1 MAAQSTSELYK
12 AVCAERKVKV
22 NPYVSQSLKKTPLTG
37 KFTLKLPGNV
47 RQVQRLSD
55 DDVLDLCK
63 CLQHNKCVTG
73 LDLRY
78 NNITNEGV
86 EHLAKLLQEEKSSL
100 SCLDLMFNDIQ
111 ANGAQVLA
119 SSLQGNST
127 LLSLRLSGNKIGR
140 GGGLELASML
150 QENCALQ
157 ELEVA
162 DCDLDTSSIIALI
175 IMLQKNKALCS
186 VDISRPLL
194 FSHQEEWAVHCSKM
208 LAVNSSLME
217 LHLGRMGMTDTGIE
231 QLTEG
236 LGRNHSLRYLDLCS
250 NHVTCDGAFHLAM
263 MLTQN
268 RALEIL
274 DLSSNQIG
282 DGGAGYLSKAITCP
296 RSTLKELSV
305 CRNNITSEGLL
316 LLAQAVKSNSTLT
329 HMYIW
334 GNHLEEPVC
343 QAFKELIS
351 SGRLHPEQTDV
362 SPYEVDGHVFL
373 AEVFQRLRKPVYN
386 IDCNGTDVPTKTAA
400 SPDSTAHHGQ
410 LKDYLNCKDLS
421 L

>member
-1 MAAQSTSELYK
+1 MAAQSMSELYK
-12 AVCAERKVKV
+12 AVRAERKVKV

-55 DDVLDLCK
+55 DDVLALCK

-86 EHLAKLLQEEKSSL
+86 EHLAKLLQEKSSL

-111 ANGAQVLA
+111 ANGAQVL
-119 SSLQGNST
+119 GNST

-162 DCDLDTSSIIALI
+162 DCDLVDGLHSIIALI
-175 IMLQKNKALCS
+175 IMLKKNKALCS
-186 VDISRPLL
+186 VDISRPQL
-194 FSHQEEWAVHCSKM
+194 FVSQEEWAVHCSKM

-236 LGRNHSLRYLDLCS
+236 LGRNNSLRYLDLCS
-250 NHVTCDGAFHLAM
+250 NRVTRDGAFHLAM
-263 MLTQN
+263 MLKQN

-316 LLAQAVKSNSTLT
+316 LLAQAVKSSSTLT

-334 GNHLEEPVC
+334 GNHLEDP
-343 QAFKELIS
+343 AFKELIS

-373 AEVFQRLRKPVYN
+373 AEVFQSLRKPVYN

-410 LKDYLNCKDLS
+410 LKDYLNCKI
-421 L
+421 

>member
-1 MAAQSTSELYK
+1 MAAQSMSELYK
-12 AVCAERKVKV
+12 AVCAERKIKV
-22 NPYVSQSLKKTPLTG
+22 NPYVLQSLKKTPLTG

-47 RQVQRLSD
+47 RQVQRLRD
-55 DDVLDLCK
+55 DDVLALCK
-63 CLQHNKCVTG
+63 CLRHNECVTG

-78 NNITNEGV
+78 NSIKNEGV

-119 SSLQGNST
+119 SSLQGNGT

-150 QENCALQ
+150 QENCTLQ

-162 DCDLDTSSIIALI
+162 DCDLDTSSIIALV
-175 IMLQKNKALCS
+175 IMLKKNKALCS

-194 FSHQEEWAVHCSKM
+194 FSHQEWAVHCSKM

-250 NHVTCDGAFHLAM
+250 NRVTRDGAFHLAM
-263 MLTQN
+263 MLKQN

-282 DGGAGYLSKAITCP
+282 DGGAGYLSKVITCP
-296 RSTLKELSV
+296 CCTLKELSV
-305 CRNNITSEGLL
+305 CRNNIASEGLL
-316 LLAQAVKSNSTLT
+316 LLAQAVKSSSTLT
-329 HMYIW
+329 HIYIW

-373 AEVFQRLRKPVYN
+373 AEVFQSLRKHVYN
-386 IDCNGTDVPTKTAA
+386 IDCNRTDLPTKTAA
-400 SPDSTAHHGQ
+400 SPDATTHHGQ

>member
-1 MAAQSTSELYK
+1 MAAQSISELYK
-12 AVCAERKVKV
+12 AVCAERKIKV
-22 NPYVSQSLKKTPLTG
+22 NPYVLQSLKKTPLTG

-55 DDVLDLCK
+55 DDILALCK
-63 CLQHNKCVTG
+63 CLRHNECVTG

-78 NNITNEGV
+78 NNIKNEGV
-86 EHLAKLLQEEKSSL
+86 EHLAKLLQEKSSL

-119 SSLQGNST
+119 SSLQGNGT

-150 QENCALQ
+150 QENCTLQ

-162 DCDLDTSSIIALI
+162 DCDLDTSSIIALV
-175 IMLQKNKALCS
+175 IMLKKNKALCS

-236 LGRNHSLRYLDLCS
+236 LGQNHSLRYLDLCS
-250 NHVTCDGAFHLAM
+250 NRVTRDGAFHLAM
-263 MLTQN
+263 MLKQN

-282 DGGAGYLSKAITCP
+282 DGGAGYLSKVITCP
-296 RSTLKELSV
+296 CCTVKELSV
-305 CRNNITSEGLL
+305 CRNNIASEGLL
-316 LLAQAVKSNSTLT
+316 LLAQAVKSSSTLT
-329 HMYIW
+329 HIYIW

-373 AEVFQRLRKPVYN
+373 AEVFQSLRKPVYN
-386 IDCNGTDVPTKTAA
+386 IDCNGTDLPTKTAA
-400 SPDSTAHHGQ
+400 SPDATAHHGQ

>member
-1 MAAQSTSELYK
+1 
-12 AVCAERKVKV
+12 
-22 NPYVSQSLKKTPLTG
+22 
-37 KFTLKLPGNV
+37 GNV

-55 DDVLDLCK
+55 DDVLALCK

-73 LDLRY
+73 ELVDSRQLIQTRSEFIY
-78 NNITNEGV
+78 SWIFIPFNVAPTF
-86 EHLAKLLQEEKSSL
+86 LMWKPRPCL
-100 SCLDLMFNDIQ
+100 SF
-111 ANGAQVLA
+111 
-119 SSLQGNST
+119 SLQGNST

-157 ELEVA
+157 ELEVV
-162 DCDLDTSSIIALI
+162 DCDLVDGLHSIIALI
-175 IMLQKNKALCS
+175 IMLKKNKALCS

-250 NHVTCDGAFHLAM
+250 NRVTRDGAFHLAM

-282 DGGAGYLSKAITCP
+282 DGGAGYLSK
-296 RSTLKELSV
+296 
-305 CRNNITSEGLL
+305 
-316 LLAQAVKSNSTLT
+316 
-329 HMYIW
+329 
-334 GNHLEEPVC
+334 
-343 QAFKELIS
+343 ELIS

-373 AEVFQRLRKPVYN
+373 AEVFQSLRKPYL
-386 IDCNGTDVPTKTAA
+386 IYVPTFTYGYKLWVLTKTMT
-400 SPDSTAHHGQ
+400 SHIKQ
-410 LKDYLNCKDLS
+410 
-421 L
+421 

>member
-1 MAAQSTSELYK
+1 MAAQN
-12 AVCAERKVKV
+12 VCFFQCISHI
-22 NPYVSQSLKKTPLTG
+22 NTDSLLAWKTCLCG
-37 KFTLKLPGNV
+37 RKFTLKLPGNV
-47 RQVQRLSD
+47 RQVQRLRD
-55 DDVLDLCK
+55 DDVLALCK
-63 CLQHNKCVTG
+63 CLRHNECVTG

-78 NNITNEGV
+78 NSIKNEGV
-86 EHLAKLLQEEKSSL
+86 EHLAKLLQKSSL

-119 SSLQGNST
+119 SSLQGNGT

-150 QENCALQ
+150 QENCTLQ

-162 DCDLDTSSIIALI
+162 DCDLVDGLHSIIALV
-175 IMLQKNKALCS
+175 IMLKKNKALCS

-250 NHVTCDGAFHLAM
+250 NRVTRDGAFHLAM
-263 MLTQN
+263 MLKQN

-282 DGGAGYLSKAITCP
+282 DGGAGYLSKVITCP
-296 RSTLKELSV
+296 CCTLKELSV
-305 CRNNITSEGLL
+305 CRNNIASEGLL
-316 LLAQAVKSNSTLT
+316 LLAQAVKSSSTLT
-329 HMYIW
+329 HIYIW

-343 QAFKELIS
+343 QVHLSDLIS

-373 AEVFQRLRKPVYN
+373 AEVFQSLRKHVYN
-386 IDCNGTDVPTKTAA
+386 IDCNRTDLPTKTLIYVPTFTYGYKLWVLTKTMT
-400 SPDSTAHHGQ
+400 SHIKQ
-410 LKDYLNCKDLS
+410 
-421 L
+421 